1 MKLNILARGLALT
14 IMIFPGVVFSLGL
27 GEIDVTSALN
37 QPLRAKIKLFSVRH
51 DEIEDLRVTLAPTEA
66 FKRIGID
73 RPFVLSKLKFNPT
86 VSSNG
91 QTVIQITTEIPVRE
105 PFLNFLVEV
114 QWPRGQLLREYTIL
128 LDPPIFT
135 EEQFPVGIQAPV
147 AGANSKKRNN
157 TDRAQI
163 VHQDS
168 VADNGGESGIDHQGP
183 QPSFPV
189 QGQSRFEKSS
199 VGNSVQQSQ
208 TYKTKRGD
216 TLSGIA
222 QDQRFNEGT
231 GLPEMMIA
239 LLRANPQAFLRD
251 NINELMAGVILRMP
265 TSTELA
271 AIDRAQAINDIA
283 RHNALWREYRSKIA
297 SSAPAQLTEPAGKGV
312 ISRDLADGSGES
324 SGRIGQGNDP
334 QQANLEILAAD
345 SQVASQGSI
354 STGNEIN
361 SAVLQ
366 NDLALAQ
373 ELAESRLRENE
384 QLKSKVQDLED
395 MLGRQERLINLQS
408 DELSGLQQRLSDAA
422 SSSGAEVA
430 MDFPEPVEDGGVTP
444 KEPEAIESAD
454 GVVQADIELGSDDGA
469 ELVDTEEMDIELL
482 ESEGQLLSD
491 LTEVTEPEQVES
503 LVVEDSQSSAQPD
516 ISLEVEAKKP
526 LEAITPLSEQVES
539 VAVEDSPS
547 AAQPDI
553 SAEIET
559 EQQFA
564 SIISSIGDLIDELMA
579 KPTALAA
586 VAGTGLLL
594 MLLLLWKVV
603 PRGRKGTDDP
613 ANPSRVI
620 SEEIPEQSAV
630 APIGD
635 SGQDYREGDETP
647 VEAPSHAGESEQAKS
662 AAEATSMQET
672 SASGVVAQAGQ
683 ATGDDEKDETL
694 TEAEVYIAYG
704 LHQQAEE
711 LLKDAIEKQP
721 ERDDYRLKLLEAY
734 YGDQNGEAFDTLAR
748 EVHDR
753 QGADADSWERVFTM
767 GRELNPK
774 NPLYGSSMA
783 GDSVTPTVD
792 SSDEFGHHEDE
803 TLIGERPQDLDFD
816 VIESVELAG
825 ESPVQDSGSGYTSD
839 IVQESNSNDV
849 ADQDTQ
855 LDQQVSAQ
863 LEPDQEDGDVDSP
876 ELGQDGSVLEF
887 DISELQLDSEEDL
900 EESDSQSREMG
911 LSNDETIDFETS
923 DLDLDLIT
931 EGLEQGSKDHEAVE
945 VDIHSDDLEWDI
957 DASLIPE
964 DSGLSEESDSGSA
977 AEAISSPNG
986 LDGEI
991 SIDNTTSGDETTDEV
1006 IDEMSA
1012 AGLDASSRPEGWDGQ
1027 EKDVAEGGA
1036 EGDLPTEFYAPEF
1049 GDEQTILDGDLDL
1062 DLYSETDAELE
1073 AIDTVAELSE
1083 SVDENSLEGDE
1094 AEIDLIHLDLD
1105 DLDTGV
1111 SQELPNA
1118 GKLKSEEETSAQGM
1132 PTEVYTL
1139 DLDDESTMVGNDLAS
1154 ITAMDDTGE
1163 ASAITEQP
1171 LLPADEALTDVYDPK
1186 IDSGEG
1192 LNLVDLDADS
1202 SADNLGA
1209 GLAEA
1214 QDHDPEDG
1222 LDTEVYSPKID
1233 LEASMDDAGIETP
1246 VALSDMDREVEALDQ
1261 EPQTVDGAPTT
1272 LYDPSLDGELDQAGV
1287 ETEHTSEA
1295 GSTEAQMPT
1304 ETFSTDQEPDSTGN
1318 VEDIETILREIPQ
1331 EQRVSAELASD
1342 QQFSDIDEALA
1353 GALVD
1358 QDDDETS
1365 GSQTFDVLEEVSTK
1379 LDLAR
1384 AYIDMGD
1391 NEGARD
1397 ALEEVVQEGDGE
1409 QRKEAEEMIKKIA

>member
-1 MKLNILARGLALT
+1 MNILARGLALT

-37 QPLRAKIKLFSVRH
+37 QPLRAEIKLFSVRH

-73 RPFVLSKLKFNPT
+73 RPFVLSKLKFNPI

-91 QTVIQITTEIPVRE
+91 QTVIQITTAQPVRE

-128 LDPPIFT
+128 LDPPVLT
-135 EEQFPVGIQAPV
+135 EEQYPVGIQAPV
-147 AGANSKKRNN
+147 AGANSKKRINSN
-157 TDRAQI
+157 QART

-216 TLSGIA
+216 TLSEIA

-324 SGRIGQGNDP
+324 SGRIDQGNNP

-345 SQVASQGSI
+345 SQVASQGNI

-395 MLGRQERLINLQS
+395 MLVRQERLINLQS

-422 SSSGAEVA
+422 SGSGTEVA
-430 MDFPEPVEDGGVTP
+430 MDFP
-444 KEPEAIESAD
+444 EPEAIESAD
-454 GVVQADIELGSDDGA
+454 GVVQSEIELGSDDGA
-469 ELVDTEEMDIELL
+469 ELADTEEMDIELL
-482 ESEGQLLSD
+482 ESGGQLLSG
-491 LTEVTEPEQVES
+491 LTEVTESEQVES
-503 LVVEDSQSSAQPD
+503 LV
-516 ISLEVEAKKP
+516 
-526 LEAITPLSEQVES
+526 
-539 VAVEDSPS
+539 VEDSPS

-553 SAEIET
+553 SLEVEAKEPPESITPSPEQVESVVVEDSPSAAQPGISVEIET
-559 EQQFA
+559 KEPSA
-564 SIISSIGDLIDELMA
+564 STISSINNLIDELMA

-594 MLLLLWKVV
+594 MLFLLWKVV

-613 ANPSRVI
+613 ADQSRVL
-620 SEEIPEQSAV
+620 SEEVPEQSAV
-630 APIGD
+630 APISD
-635 SGQDYREGDETP
+635 SGREYREGDETP
-647 VEAPSHAGESEQAKS
+647 VEAPSHAGESEQAEL

-672 SASGVVAQAGQ
+672 SASGTVAQAGQ
-683 ATGDDEKDETL
+683 TIGGDEKDETL

-753 QGADADSWERVFTM
+753 QGADADSWERVSTM

-792 SSDEFGHHEDE
+792 SNDEFGHHEDE
-803 TLIGERPQDLDFD
+803 TLIGERPQDLDLNAT
-816 VIESVELAG
+816 ESVELAG

-839 IVQESNSNDV
+839 IVQEFDSNDV

-863 LEPDQEDGDVDSP
+863 LEPDQEDGDVDSS

-900 EESDSQSREMG
+900 EESDSRSREMG
-911 LSNDETIDFETS
+911 LSNDESIDFETS
-923 DLDLDLIT
+923 DLDLDVIT
-931 EGLEQGSKDHEAVE
+931 EGLEQESKDHEAVE
-945 VDIHSDDLEWDI
+945 VDIHSDDLELDI

-977 AEAISSPNG
+977 
-986 LDGEI
+986 
-991 SIDNTTSGDETTDEV
+991 
-1006 IDEMSA
+1006 
-1012 AGLDASSRPEGWDGQ
+1012 
-1027 EKDVAEGGA
+1027 AEGGA

-1062 DLYSETDAELE
+1062 DLDSETDAESE
-1073 AIDTVAELSE
+1073 AIDTVVELNE
-1083 SVDENSLEGDE
+1083 SLDENSLESDE

-1105 DLDTGV
+1105 DFDTGV
-1111 SQELPNA
+1111 SQELPDV
-1118 GKLKSEEETSAQGM
+1118 GELKSEEETSAQGM
-1132 PTEVYTL
+1132 PTEVYTP
-1139 DLDDESTMVGNDLAS
+1139 DLDDESTMVGYDLAS

-1171 LLPADEALTDVYDPK
+1171 LLSADEALSDVYDPK
-1186 IDSGEG
+1186 IDSGEE

-1202 SADNLGA
+1202 LADNLGT

-1214 QDHDPEDG
+1214 QDHDPADG

-1233 LEASMDDAGIETP
+1233 LEASMDGAGIETP

-1261 EPQTVDGAPTT
+1261 ELQTVDEATT
-1272 LYDPSLDGELDQAGV
+1272 TFYDPSLDGELDQAGV
-1287 ETEHTSEA
+1287 ETEHTPEA
-1295 GSTEAQMPT
+1295 ESTEAQMPT
-1304 ETFSTDQEPDSTGN
+1304 ETFSTDQEPGGM
-1318 VEDIETILREIPQ
+1318 EDALEFETILREIPE
-1331 EQRVSAELASD
+1331 EQRVSAELAGD

-1358 QDDDETS
+1358 QDDDEVS
-1365 GSQTFDVLEEVSTK
+1365 GSQAFDVLEEVSTK

-1409 QRKEAEEMIKKIA
+1409 QRKEAEEMIKQIA